1 MSDVLTGSASNVTTP
16 LVARIIAL
24 ANNGSGAIRAT
35 TVAPHLFGSGDSV
48 AVAVT
53 SSGTPVVV
61 GTFTI
66 AVIDST
72 HFDLVGS
79 TYTATGVGNAS
90 DLSLTPQIQVPTDGD
105 TFSAQLSGL
114 LSAFQGLMDRTQYVN
129 LHGSARLVADAGNW
143 RPPYSVGTIT
153 GDSTSNSSSI
163 FASAWDPLNLRWLI
177 GGAYSTHGFV
187 NVWSTYDGSDGT
199 PIQATS
205 GFYNFFGVT
214 GSAATGM
221 AICQDP
227 TRLTNVWTATIDATD
242 LLVEYNDGSAWHNPA
257 TGSLSGVSSLTDVQ
271 MLTFGGYII

>member
-105 TFSAQLSGL
+105 TFSLRAAEAKPSVSTTLTKVVIACSRSISVPRGGLTFNARSL
-114 LSAFQGLMDRTQYVN
+114 LSPEFR
-129 LHGSARLVADAGNW
+129 
-143 RPPYSVGTIT
+143 
-153 GDSTSNSSSI
+153 
-163 FASAWDPLNLRWLI
+163 
-177 GGAYSTHGFV
+177 
-187 NVWSTYDGSDGT
+187 
-199 PIQATS
+199 
-205 GFYNFFGVT
+205 
-214 GSAATGM
+214 SAARFFEG
-221 AICQDP
+221 
-227 TRLTNVWTATIDATD
+227 
-242 LLVEYNDGSAWHNPA
+242 
-257 TGSLSGVSSLTDVQ
+257 
-271 MLTFGGYII
+271 